1 MKTHFATRV
10 SHHSKAAKQA
20 GFTLVE
26 LITVILIL
34 GVLAAVALPR
44 YADLQGKAREAKVK
58 GVMGSMK
65 AASALV
71 KAPATASGQSCGAAT
86 GTAVSMEG
94 TSIAINHCYAQ
105 TGTDFATG
113 ILAASNVSASD
124 NWVIDST
131 SAGAADAGSTVQINL
146 SDAVTPASCS
156 ISYKSA
162 AAQTTPPVIT
172 ATVSG
177 C

>member
-1 MKTHFATRV
+1 MKYPVAARTSRY
-10 SHHSKAAKQA
+10 SKAASQA

-58 GVMGSMK
+58 GVLGSMK
-65 AASALV
+65 AASSLV
-71 KAPATASGQSCGAAT
+71 KAAATASGQSCGAAT
-86 GTAVSMEG
+86 GTDVTMEG
-94 TSIAINHCYAQ
+94 VSIAINHCYAQ
-105 TGTDFATG
+105 ALGTLSTG
-113 ILAASNVSASD
+113 ILGASNVSSTD
-124 NWVIDST
+124 NWVIDGTVNGGS
-131 SAGAADAGSTVQINL
+131 GVGSTVQINL

-162 AAQTTPPVIT
+162 AALSTPPVIT

>member
-1 MKTHFATRV
+1 MKTPFAARVTR
-10 SHHSKAAKQA
+10 HSKAAKQA

-58 GVMGSMK
+58 GVLGSVK

-71 KAPATASGQSCGAAT
+71 KATAMANGTSCGAAS
-86 GTAVSMEG
+86 GTTASLEG
-94 TSIAINHCYAQ
+94 TSVDLNYCYAQ
-105 TGTDFATG
+105 ALGALSTG
-113 ILAASNVSASD
+113 ILAASNVSSGD
-124 NWVIDST
+124 SWVIDGT
-131 SAGAADAGSTVQINL
+131 NLGGATAGSTVQINL
-146 SDAVTPASCS
+146 SDATTPASCS

-162 AAQTTPPVIT
+162 SSQTSPPVIS